1 MTIVVIRTE
10 KKEIER
16 PETKKKKEKERKKER
31 KREESSSN
39 KNACP
44 IRLDFLSGQCRR
56 RHNG

>member
-16 PETKKKKEKERKKER
+16 PETKRERKG
-31 KREESSSN
+31 EESSSN

-44 IRLDFLSGQCRR
+44 IRLDFLSGQCR
-56 RHNG
+56 HNG